1 MEGYYEDTFG
11 LIFQDHDNM
20 DFSDSGRKRSYG
32 DNYADKHKH
41 TFTLP
46 FKKYGA
52 NGKPKGFETVDCYS
66 TPYSNSKIRDAISGE
81 YTKYTVGKKEESL
94 FFKVV
99 NATGSCRDGPIHLY
113 YFSPDQ
119 YEQHNKCVV
128 DEHVKTRWQKT
139 YNETCDA
146 LGL

>member
-11 LIFQDHDNM
+11 LNFQDHDNM
-20 DFSDSGRKRSYG
+20 DCSESGRKRSYFV
-32 DNYADKHKH
+32 DKHKH

-46 FKKYGA
+46 IKKFGA

-81 YTKYTVGKKEESL
+81 HTKYVVGKIDEAL
-94 FFKVV
+94 FFKVI
-99 NATGSCRDGPIHLY
+99 NATGKYNDGPVHLY
-113 YFSPDQ
+113 YFSPEQ
-119 YEQHNKCVV
+119 YEQHQKCVV
-128 DEHVKTRWQKT
+128 DEDVKSRWQNT
-139 YNETCDA
+139 YNATCDA